1 MVSNT
6 KYVAAFDTLKG
17 CLSSA
22 EANRAAARGIIC
34 LDATAL
40 VVQATMSDG
49 GEGWL
54 DAVAGAT
61 GAQRQYADAHDA
73 LMRPRRCS
81 YAVSGPTAF
90 VEVAQ
95 VVGLTLIAPSERDAV
110 RATTYGLGELLADAA
125 RRGCTDIVIGLGGT
139 ATTDLGE
146 GMMAALREAGMAE
159 TLSRCRVTGATDVES
174 PLLGPTGAARMFAP
188 QKGAT
193 PAQVEMLERRAAA
206 TARHYLLATGHDC
219 SSRPGA
225 GAAGGL
231 GYALMQHL
239 GATLQ
244 PGAELLFDL
253 TDFDRQIADA
263 RLVVTGEGS
272 SDAQTLMGK
281 LPYRVMQRA
290 RRQGIPTL
298 LMAGRLTDRDA
309 LLAAGFADVVCINPP
324 QLPLAEAI
332 RPDVAAANIAAAISQ
347 SSLFSAVAGP
357 Q

>member
-1 MVSNT
+1 MVSNK
-6 KYVAAFDTLKG
+6 KYVAAFDSLKG

-34 LDATAL
+34 LDAAAL

-61 GAQRQYADAHDA
+61 GARLIYTDAHDA
-73 LMRPRRCS
+73 LMRPRRCC
-81 YAVSGPTAF
+81 YAVSGLTAF

-110 RATTYGLGELLADAA
+110 GATTYGLGELLADAA
-125 RRGCTDIVIGLGGT
+125 RRGCTDVVIGLGGT
-139 ATTDLGE
+139 ATTDVGE
-146 GMMAALREAGMAE
+146 GMMAALREAGMVE

-193 PAQVEMLERRAAA
+193 PAQVESLERRAAA
-206 TARHYLLATGHDC
+206 TAQHYRQTTGRDC
-219 SSRPGA
+219 SLLPGA

-239 GATLQ
+239 GATLR

-253 TDFDRQIADA
+253 TDFDRQIAGA

-281 LPYRVMQRA
+281 LPFRVMQRA

-298 LMAGRLTDRDA
+298 LMAGRIADRDA
-309 LLAAGFADVVCINPP
+309 LLAAGFADIVCINPP
-324 QLPLAEAI
+324 ELPLAVAL
-332 RPDVAAANIAAAISQ
+332 RPDVAAANIAAA
-347 SSLFSAVAGP
+347 VARLP
-357 Q
+357 WL

>member
-1 MVSNT
+1 
-6 KYVAAFDTLKG
+6 
-17 CLSSA
+17 
-22 EANRAAARGIIC
+22 
-34 LDATAL
+34 
-40 VVQATMSDG
+40 
-49 GEGWL
+49 
-54 DAVAGAT
+54 
-61 GAQRQYADAHDA
+61 
-73 LMRPRRCS
+73 
-81 YAVSGPTAF
+81 
-90 VEVAQ
+90 
-95 VVGLTLIAPSERDAV
+95 
-110 RATTYGLGELLADAA
+110 
-125 RRGCTDIVIGLGGT
+125 
-139 ATTDLGE
+139 
-146 GMMAALREAGMAE
+146 
-159 TLSRCRVTGATDVES
+159 
-174 PLLGPTGAARMFAP
+174 
-188 QKGAT
+188 
-193 PAQVEMLERRAAA
+193 MLERRAAA

-290 RRQGIPTL
+290 RRQAVPTL
-298 LMAGRLTDRDA
+298 LLAGRIADRDA